1 MPLIRPISDL
11 RNKFNEI
18 STLCHQ
24 TEEPI
29 FITKKGHEDLVVMS
43 HQTYEQQVAL
53 MDLYQKLG
61 EAEAEERRGPSGIPH
76 AQVIQR
82 LKQRGKSAS

>member
-18 STLCHQ
+18 SNLCHQ
-24 TEEPI
+24 TEEPV

-53 MDLYQKLG
+53 MELYQKLG
-61 EAEAEERRGPSGIPH
+61 EAEAEERRGQAGIPH
-76 AQVIQR
+76 IQVIKRLRQR
-82 LKQRGKSAS
+82 EKKAA

>member
-11 RNKFNEI
+11 RNKFTEI
-18 STLCHQ
+18 SILCHKIH
-24 TEEPI
+24 EPI

-43 HQTYEQQVAL
+43 HKTYEHQVAL

-61 EAEAEERRGPSGIPH
+61 EAEAEERSGELGISH
-76 AQVIQR
+76 AQVIKHLR
-82 LKQRGKSAS
+82 QRGKVKS

>member
-18 STLCHQ
+18 SILCHE
-24 TEEPI
+24 TEEPV

-53 MDLYQKLG
+53 MELYQKLG
-61 EAEAEERRGPSGIPH
+61 EAEAEERRGQSGILH
-76 AQVIQR
+76 EQVMKR
-82 LKQRGKSAS
+82 LRQRGKKAA

>member
-18 STLCHQ
+18 SILCHQ

-53 MDLYQKLG
+53 MELYQKLG
-61 EAEAEERRGPSGIPH
+61 EAEAEERRGQAGIPH

-82 LKQRGKSAS
+82 LKQRGKTAS

>member
-53 MDLYQKLG
+53 MELYQKLG
-61 EAEAEERRGPSGIPH
+61 EAEAEERRGQQVLAQAAVRRSG
-76 AQVIQR
+76 VVY
-82 LKQRGKSAS
+82 